1 MRHRSALPVLLILA
15 VALPGCSKTP
25 TVPTGIVRAVI
36 TVKVDPSP
44 VPITTSTSSIGLHT
58 VKYKVVVTE
67 TAGLGGEFVQ
77 INSTVFDETTGG
89 AMGFTNYD
97 AADLVVF
104 VGSKRLEGNQS
115 VEITQQVDFVLPAD
129 FKGGRIAVAV
139 QFRDDRGTL
148 QTQSLLVVAT
158 VPTVPTAP

>member
-1 MRHRSALPVLLILA
+1 MRRRSALPFALILA
-15 VALPGCSKTP
+15 AALPGCSNTP
-25 TVPTGIVRAVI
+25 TTPSGITRSVI
-36 TVKVDPSP
+36 TVVVTPTP
-44 VPITTSTSSIGLHT
+44 VPVTTSTTSIGLHT

-77 INSTVFDETTGG
+77 INSTIFDETTGA

-104 VGSKRLEGNQS
+104 VGSKRLEGSKS
-115 VEITQQVDFVLPAD
+115 VEIQQQIDFVLPKD

-139 QFRDDRGTL
+139 QFRDDRANL

-158 VPTVPTAP
+158 PPAAP